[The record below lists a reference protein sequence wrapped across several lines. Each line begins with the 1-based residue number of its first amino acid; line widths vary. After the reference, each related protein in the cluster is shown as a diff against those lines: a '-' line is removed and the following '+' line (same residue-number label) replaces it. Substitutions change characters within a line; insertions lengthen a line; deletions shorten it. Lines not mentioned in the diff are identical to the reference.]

1 MALAA
6 AGRSA
11 AALVPGAYAA
21 ALLGAPIANAR
32 ARGDPRGAILLPAVL
47 ATMHLA
53 WAAGFVLSPL
63 KKAGEAGPLRLL
75 RQAARIGPCRSK
87 NPDRTVP
94 GAGAARR

>member
-21 ALLGAPIANAR
+21 ALLGAPIAR

-63 KKAGEAGPLRLL
+63 KKTGEAGPLRLL
-75 RQAARIGPCRSK
+75 RQAARIGPCRPK
-87 NPDRTVP
+87 NPD
-94 GAGAARR
+94 